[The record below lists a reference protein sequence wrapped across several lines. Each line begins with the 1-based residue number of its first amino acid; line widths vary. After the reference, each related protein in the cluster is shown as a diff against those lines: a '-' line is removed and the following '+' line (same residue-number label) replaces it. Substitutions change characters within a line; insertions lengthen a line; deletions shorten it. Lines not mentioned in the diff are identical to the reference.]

1 MTDLK
6 LISNIKKNDDV
17 AFKLIFQKFY
27 KPLLAYTKTFTHDED
42 KAKDIVQEAFII
54 LWNKRK
60 DLLENSSLKNYLF
73 TLAYRL
79 YIDQYRKDQYRSKVL
94 DELKISALKTRIH
107 DDENDLQKRV
117 KQLLKLVQNLPP
129 RCKEI
134 LLLSKRDGLKYK
146 EIALKLDISQKTVES
161 QIRIAFQKIR
171 AGYKNEGYFFV
182 LLYRKIIKKTPKL
195 KG

>member
-6 LISNIKKNDDV
+6 LISKIKKNDDI

-27 KPLLAYTKTFTHDED
+27 KPLLVFTKTFTHDED

-73 TLAYRL
+73 TIAHRL
-79 YIDQYRKDQYRSKVL
+79 YIDQYRKDQYRNKVL
-94 DELKISALKTRIH
+94 DELKTSALKTRIH
-107 DDENDLQKRV
+107 DDENEIQK
-117 KQLLKLVQNLPP
+117 KSKKLLMLVQNLPP

-134 LLLSKRDGLKYK
+134 LLLSKRDGLRYK

-182 LLYRKIIKKTPKL
+182 FFYRKIIKKH
-195 KG
+195 

>member
-1 MTDLK
+1 MTELK
-6 LISNIKKNDDV
+6 LISKIKKNDDI

-27 KPLLAYTKTFTHDED
+27 KPLLTYTKTFTYDED

-79 YIDQYRKDQYRSKVL
+79 YIDQYRKDKFRNKVL
-94 DELKISALKTRIH
+94 DELKTSALKTRVH
-107 DDENDLQKRV
+107 DDEKEGQKRL
-117 KQLLKLVQNLPP
+117 KKLLKLVQDLPP

-146 EIALKLDISQKTVES
+146 EIAQKLDISQKTVES

-171 AGYKNEGYFFV
+171 DGYKNEGYFFV
-182 LLYRKIIKKTPKL
+182 SFYVGKFLKKFQNKR
-195 KG
+195 